1 MKQQL
6 SIPRGEIGMYS
17 LTKRNHYGRY
27 QNMDA
32 DKRKRYEKI
41 AADIVRLVGGRDN
54 IIGVAHC
61 ATRLRLVLEDND
73 KADIKA
79 IETVDLAKGVFVA
92 GDQLQIIFGT
102 GLVND
107 VCQVLA
113 ESIHMDSMSL
123 GDLKTKANKRM
134 NPLQRAVKALS
145 DVFIEIMPG
154 ILAAALLTGISSV
167 LGNLEFVE
175 NNDTLYGIS
184 TLINISSGAI
194 FGFLPL
200 CVAYSTVKRFG
211 GRPIMGLVMGCIM
224 LSNSLADAYA
234 AAQGTAE
241 ITTLHIFGLPVELV
255 GFQGGII
262 VALLIGI
269 VTAKLDI
276 FFEKKVP
283 EVIRLLVSPLL
294 TTLVSAF
301 LLFMVIGP
309 VGRGLASG
317 ITAALVW
324 MTQNLGAAG
333 YAVFSGVQQL
343 IVITGLH
350 HVFGAIE
357 SQLLADTGRNFL
369 NPLMS
374 VAIIAQG
381 GAVLGYLARNRRDA
395 RARELCIPSFVS
407 VLFGITE
414 PALFGVNLRYRY
426 PIIGGCIGGAIG
438 GIVVY
443 VTNLAAL
450 GFGTTV
456 VPAIA
461 LADPAGNGYVNYIIA
476 HGIALAAGFLFAFL
490 LGAVFERRQTAD
502 EPENTGEFSEAAGQ
516 TSVQTAETEKLAA
529 FADGQFMGIEKVN
542 DPTFSQKVLGD
553 GVAVVPSGNKVYSPA
568 DAVVEMVADT
578 CHAVALRTKAG
589 HGILLH
595 VGIDTVQLEGKYFDV
610 HVTAGQTVKKGDCL
624 MDVDFGKIAEEG
636 YDTSICLIFAEL
648 AEGYHV
654 EREPEGTV
662 KAGDP
667 IAAIAK

>member
-1 MKQQL
+1 
-6 SIPRGEIGMYS
+6 
-17 LTKRNHYGRY
+17 
-27 QNMDA
+27 MDA
-32 DKRKRYEKI
+32 EKKQRYEKI
-41 AADIVRLVGGRDN
+41 ASEIVRLAGGRDN
-54 IIGVAHC
+54 ILGVAHC

-73 KADIKA
+73 KADTAA
-79 IETVDLAKGVFVA
+79 IERVDLVKGVFVA
-92 GDQLQIIFGT
+92 GDQLQIIFGA

-107 VCQVLA
+107 VCQILA

-154 ILAAALLTGISSV
+154 ILAAALLTGLSSV

-184 TLINISSGAI
+184 TLINIASGAI

-211 GRPIMGLVMGCIM
+211 GRPIMGIVMGCIM
-224 LSNSLADAYA
+224 LSGSLADAYA
-234 AAQGTAE
+234 AAQGTVDV
-241 ITTLHIFGLPVELV
+241 TVLHIFGLPVELV

-262 VALLIGI
+262 VALLIGV

-294 TTLVSAF
+294 TTLVSSF
-301 LLFMVIGP
+301 LLFIIIGP

-324 MTQNLGAAG
+324 MTQNLGALG

-357 SQLLADTGRNFL
+357 SQLLVDTGRNFL

-381 GAVLGYLARNRRDA
+381 GAVLGYLAGHLKDA
-395 RARELCIPSFVS
+395 RAKELCIPSFIS

-426 PIIGGCIGGAIG
+426 PLIGGCIGGAVG
-438 GIVVY
+438 GVIVY

-456 VPAIA
+456 VPGIA
-461 LADPAGNGYVNYIIA
+461 LADPAHNGYLNYVIA
-476 HGIALAAGFLFAFL
+476 HVAAVVSGFLFAFL
-490 LGAVFERRQTAD
+490 LGIVFRRKAAVEEGNAVSAVIPAAQPAAK
-502 EPENTGEFSEAAGQ
+502 EPEPVLQ
-516 TSVQTAETEKLAA
+516 TEEGGAEEIAA
-529 FADGQFMGIEKVN
+529 FVKGDYIGIEKVN
-542 DPTFSQKVLGD
+542 DPTFAQKILGE
-553 GVAVVPSGNKVYSPA
+553 GVAILPSDDKIYAPA

-578 CHAVALRTKAG
+578 KHAVTLRTKAG
-589 HGILLH
+589 NGILLH
-595 VGIDTVQLEGKYFDV
+595 VGIDTVQLGGKYFSV
-610 HVTAGQTVKKGDCL
+610 HVETGQEVKKGDCI
-624 MDVDFGKIAEEG
+624 MDVDFAGVKKEG
-636 YDTSICLIFAEL
+636 YDTAVCMIFAEL
-648 AEGYHV
+648 ADGRNV
-654 EREPEGTV
+654 TREPE
-662 KAGDP
+662 KAVEPGER
-667 IAAIAK
+667 IALLGR

>member
-1 MKQQL
+1 
-6 SIPRGEIGMYS
+6 
-17 LTKRNHYGRY
+17 
-27 QNMDA
+27 MDA
-32 DKRKRYEKI
+32 EKKQRYEKI
-41 AADIVRLVGGRDN
+41 ASEIVRLAGGRDN
-54 IIGVAHC
+54 ILGVAHC

-73 KADIKA
+73 KADTAA
-79 IETVDLAKGVFVA
+79 IERVDLVKGVFVA
-92 GDQLQIIFGT
+92 GDQLQIIFGA

-107 VCQVLA
+107 VCQILA

-154 ILAAALLTGISSV
+154 ILAAALLTGLSSV

-184 TLINISSGAI
+184 TLINIASGAI

-211 GRPIMGLVMGCIM
+211 GRPIMGIVMGCIM
-224 LSNSLADAYA
+224 LSGSLADAYA
-234 AAQGTAE
+234 AAQGTVDV
-241 ITTLHIFGLPVELV
+241 TVLHIFGLPVELV

-262 VALLIGI
+262 VALLIGV

-294 TTLVSAF
+294 TTLVSSF
-301 LLFMVIGP
+301 LLFMIIGP

-324 MTQNLGAAG
+324 MTQNLGALG

-357 SQLLADTGRNFL
+357 SQLLVDTGRNFL

-381 GAVLGYLARNRRDA
+381 GAVLGYLAGHLKDA
-395 RARELCIPSFVS
+395 RAKELCIPSFIS

-426 PIIGGCIGGAIG
+426 PLIGGCIGGAVG
-438 GIVVY
+438 GVIVY

-456 VPAIA
+456 VPGIA
-461 LADPAGNGYVNYIIA
+461 LADPAHNGYLNYVIA
-476 HGIALAAGFLFAFL
+476 HVAAVVSGFLFAFL
-490 LGAVFERRQTAD
+490 LGIVFRRKAAVEEGNAVSAAIPAAQSAAK
-502 EPENTGEFSEAAGQ
+502 EPEPVLQ
-516 TSVQTAETEKLAA
+516 TEEGGAEEIAA
-529 FADGQFMGIEKVN
+529 FVKGDYIGIEKVN
-542 DPTFSQKVLGD
+542 DPTFAQKILGE
-553 GVAVVPSGNKVYSPA
+553 GVAILPSDNKIYAPA

-578 CHAVALRTKAG
+578 KHAVTLRTKAG
-589 HGILLH
+589 NGILLH
-595 VGIDTVQLEGKYFDV
+595 VGIDTVQLGGKYFSV
-610 HVTAGQTVKKGDCL
+610 HVETGQEVKKGDCI
-624 MDVDFGKIAEEG
+624 MDVDFAGVKKEG
-636 YDTSICLIFAEL
+636 YDTAVCMIFAEL
-648 AEGYHV
+648 ADGRNV
-654 EREPEGTV
+654 TREPE
-662 KAGDP
+662 KAVEPGER
-667 IAAIAK
+667 IALLGR

>member
-1 MKQQL
+1 
-6 SIPRGEIGMYS
+6 
-17 LTKRNHYGRY
+17 
-27 QNMDA
+27 MDA

-41 AADIVRLVGGRDN
+41 ASELTRLAGGRNN
-54 IIGVAHC
+54 ILGIAHC

-73 KADIKA
+73 KADIHA
-79 IETVDLAKGVFVA
+79 IEDVDLVKGVFVA

-113 ESIHMDSMSL
+113 DSLHMDSMSL
-123 GDLKTKANKRM
+123 GDLKTKANKKM
-134 NPLQRAVKALS
+134 NPFQRALKALS

-154 ILAAALLTGISSV
+154 ILAAALLTGLSSV
-167 LGNLEFVE
+167 LGNLDFVQ

-184 TLINISSGAI
+184 RLINISSGAI

-211 GRPIMGLVMGCIM
+211 GRPIMGIVIGCIM
-224 LSNSLADAYA
+224 LTNSLADASA
-234 AAQGTAE
+234 AAQGTVE
-241 ITTLHIFGLPVELV
+241 VTTLHIFGLPVDLI

-262 VALLIGI
+262 VALLIGV

-294 TTLVSAF
+294 TTLVSSF
-301 LLFMVIGP
+301 LLFMIIGP
-309 VGRGLASG
+309 IGRGLANG

-324 MTQNLGAAG
+324 MTENLGVFG

-357 SQLLADTGRNFL
+357 SQLLVDTGRNFL

-395 RARELCIPSFVS
+395 KERELCIPSFIS

-438 GIVVY
+438 GAVVY
-443 VTNLAAL
+443 FTDLAAL

-456 VPAIA
+456 VPGIA
-461 LADPAGNGYVNYIIA
+461 LADPAHNGYVNYIIA
-476 HGIALAAGFLFAFL
+476 HLIALAAGFLFAVL
-490 LGAVFERRQTAD
+490 LGIGFEKKQPVASAQTNGNRSSSGSAAQPQIRTKD
-502 EPENTGEFSEAAGQ
+502 QAAGSAQ
-516 TSVQTAETEKLAA
+516 TESAQSESASELPEEIDA
-529 FADGQFMGIEKVN
+529 FAEGELIGIEKVK
-542 DPTFSQKVLGD
+542 DQTFAQKVLGD
-553 GVAVVPSGNKVYSPA
+553 GVAIIPTEGKIFAPA
-568 DAVVEMVADT
+568 DCTVEMVMDT
-578 CHAVALRTKAG
+578 KHAVGLRTNAG
-589 HGILLH
+589 NGILIH
-595 VGIDTVQLEGKYFDV
+595 VGIDTVNLGGRYFDV
-610 HVTAGQTVKKGDCL
+610 HVKDGQALRKGDL
-624 MDVDFGKIAEEG
+624 IMDFDKDKIAKEG
-636 YDTSICLIFAEL
+636 YDTSACLIFTEPVD
-648 AEGYHV
+648 GSHV
-654 EREPEGTV
+654 EREAERTV
-662 KAGDP
+662 KAGEK
-667 IAAIAK
+667 IAVITK